1 MTTPAHEQQKEE
13 FGERLFRDML
23 GAVTTANVA
32 IGERLGLYRVLQA
45 SGPLTSSGL
54 ASQAGISERYAREWL
69 EQQAA
74 DGVLEVA
81 NPAANPAERQFTLP
95 AGHASILADREDLD
109 FMAPFARLIMSG
121 AAQLP
126 GIVEAFRTGGGVP
139 WDQYGDDM
147 REAQGDANRPLFLHQ
162 LAQDYLSAIPDAAA
176 ILGRDGEVG
185 VAEIGSGMG
194 WAAIGLARAYPNVRV
209 DGYDLDGP
217 SVVRANEHAE
227 QEGVADRVRFF
238 NQDAGTAQGTYDLVT
253 AFECLHDM
261 PRPVD
266 VLGAMR
272 SMLAPGGACVVMDER
287 AGEEFTAPADEVERL
302 LYGISVL
309 VCLPDGMSHP
319 PSVGT
324 GTVMRPGTLDAYAQ
338 DAGFTS
344 LEQLDLEHP
353 LFRFYRLHP

>member
-1 MTTPAHEQQKEE
+1 MTTLTVEQQKEA
-13 FGERLFRDML
+13 FAERLFRDML
-23 GAVTTANVA
+23 GAVTTANIA
-32 IGERLGLYRVLQA
+32 IGERLGLYSILQA
-45 SGPLTSSGL
+45 AGPLSPSGL
-54 ASQAGISERYAREWL
+54 ATRAGIAERYAREWL

-81 NPAANPAERQFTLP
+81 NQASDPSERQYSLP

-126 GIVEAFRTGGGVP
+126 GIVEAFQTGGGVP

-162 LAQDYLSAIPDAAA
+162 LAQEYLSAIPDVAA
-176 ILGRDGEVG
+176 ILGRDGEVR

-194 WAAIGLARAYPNVRV
+194 WAAIGLARTYSNVCV

-227 QEGVADRVRFF
+227 QAGVADRVRFF
-238 NQDAGTAQGTYDLVT
+238 NQDAASAEGTYDLVT
-253 AFECLHDM
+253 AYECLHDM

-266 VLGAMR
+266 VLAAMR
-272 SMLAPGGACVVMDER
+272 SILAPGGACIVMDER

-324 GTVMRPGTLDAYAQ
+324 GTVIRPSTLRGYAQ
-338 DAGFTS
+338 DAGFADV
-344 LEQLDLEHP
+344 EALDLDHP
-353 LFRFYRLHP
+353 LFRFYRLQP